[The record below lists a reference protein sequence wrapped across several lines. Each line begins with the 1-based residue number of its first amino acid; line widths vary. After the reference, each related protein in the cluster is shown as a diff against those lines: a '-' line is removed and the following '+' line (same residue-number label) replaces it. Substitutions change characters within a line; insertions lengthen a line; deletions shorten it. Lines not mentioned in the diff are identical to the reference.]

1 MAWVDQ
7 ITLFDILVALICLVF
22 LVRGVWVGFVRQLAT
37 IAALFL
43 GFYLAGRY
51 HREIYDLV
59 LPFLDSRQLAFV
71 LTYLIIMLII
81 YVGGVLIGLLLKKV
95 MTLTMLT
102 WFDRMLGGIFGLAK
116 GLFVSCLIFMA
127 LAAFLS
133 GTNNFLRRSVS
144 FPVLTAS
151 SKVILDLVQDP
162 ELRGFFLPKKP
173 AIMPDSLPPVVQPGT
188 PPSRD
193 EDLPPVEQ
201 LVPVPPAHEEP
212 SAPREN
218 KGLML

>member
-7 ITLFDILVALICLVF
+7 ITLFDILVALICLIF

-59 LPFLDSRQLAFV
+59 LPFLDSRQFAFV
-71 LTYLIIMLII
+71 LTYLIILLLI
-81 YVGGVLIGLLLKKV
+81 YVGGVLLGLLLKKV
-95 MTLTMLT
+95 MTLTLLT
-102 WFDRMLGGIFGLAK
+102 WFDRLLGGVFGLGK
-116 GLFVSCLIFMA
+116 GFFVSCLIFMA
-127 LAAFLS
+127 LAAFVS

-144 FPVLTAS
+144 FPLLTAS
-151 SKVILDLVQDP
+151 SRMILDLVQDP
-162 ELRGFFLPKKP
+162 ELGEFFLPRKP
-173 AIMPDSLPPVVQPGT
+173 AIPLDSVPPAAQPGT

-201 LVPVPPAHEEP
+201 LVPVPPAREEP
-212 SAPREN
+212 SMPQEN

>member
-22 LVRGVWVGFVRQLAT
+22 LVRGIWVGFVRQLAT

-59 LPFLDSRQLAFV
+59 LPFLNSRQLAFV
-71 LTYLIIMLII
+71 LTYLIIMLLI
-81 YVGGVLIGLLLKKV
+81 YVAGVLLGLLLKKV
-95 MTLTMLT
+95 MTLSMLT
-102 WFDRMLGGIFGLAK
+102 WFDRLLGGIFGLGK
-116 GLFVSCLIFMA
+116 GFFVSCLIFMA
-127 LAAFLS
+127 LAAFIS
-133 GTNNFLRRSVS
+133 GTNNFLRRSLS
-144 FPVLTAS
+144 FPLLTAS

-162 ELRGFFLPKKP
+162 ELRGFFLPRKP
-173 AIMPDSLPPVVQPGT
+173 AIMPDS
-188 PPSRD
+188 
-193 EDLPPVEQ
+193 LPPVEQ
-201 LVPVPPAHEEP
+201 LVPVPPAPEEP
-212 SAPREN
+212 SAPQEN